1 MSSSSTIMTD
11 TPEHVLGI
19 EDVPFI
25 PRHSLERVGKFEKI
39 EFEQLQKLTGEFEK
53 EVLQPQR
60 TRADTTINV
69 VYVVN
74 TGSDEKAT
82 NMHESIKV
90 KLEEMEES
98 TGAIIK
104 FLGTYR
110 VNVLSLRKSQPVG
123 EREGVQYANDRIWEI
138 DSLVREL
145 QMGNQNNPTTDHT
158 IPDGLEDAINDAD
171 VYIFGSQEAC
181 PILDVKTPYE
191 PNYLMYYFASA
202 TTFDISLDER
212 FSMGKTA
219 GLQAVKEAVMLA
231 IERNSNKYAGH
242 CTWTGGKV
250 LEEKG
255 CATSHSNWH
264 KELGPKGTDRFTYP
278 TEGYRELKLPA
289 GLVKHINTLSDKTA
303 SQ

>member
-1 MSSSSTIMTD
+1 
-11 TPEHVLGI
+11 
-19 EDVPFI
+19 
-25 PRHSLERVGKFEKI
+25 
-39 EFEQLQKLTGEFEK
+39 
-53 EVLQPQR
+53 PQR

-82 NMHESIKV
+82 NMHKSIKL

-98 TGAIIK
+98 TGAIIM

-110 VNVLSLRKSQPVG
+110 VNVPSLRKSQPVG
-123 EREGVQYANDRIWEI
+123 EREGVQYASDRIWEI
-138 DSLVREL
+138 DSLVKEL
-145 QMGNQNNPTTDHT
+145 QMGNRNNLTTDHT

-181 PILDVKTPYE
+181 PILDVEKPYE
-191 PNYLMYYFASA
+191 PNYLMYYFATA
-202 TTFDISLDER
+202 TKSDISLDER
-212 FSMGKTA
+212 CSMGKTA

-231 IERNSNKYAGH
+231 IERNNNNYAGH

-264 KELGPKGTDRFTYP
+264 EELGPKGTDRFTYP
-278 TEGYRELKLPA
+278 TEGYRELELP
-289 GLVKHINTLSDKTA
+289 
-303 SQ
+303 